1 MERSEKALL
10 LRKKGYNCAQAVI
23 CSFAD
28 VLELPEEELFAI
40 CEGFGVGMGDM
51 SSVCG
56 AVVGAVMA
64 AGYKNSSRN
73 LEHPD
78 SGASTLKLSRTI
90 TKSFIEQNHSMICKE
105 LKGVETGVVLRECTD
120 CIQDAVKIAERVLL
134 QGEETKPRSGLDC

>member
-1 MERSEKALL
+1 M

-28 VLELPEEELFAI
+28 VLDLPEEALFAS

-64 AGYKNSSRN
+64 AGIKNSSRN
-73 LEHPD
+73 LERPD
-78 SGASTLKLSRTI
+78 SAASTLKLSRTI
-90 TKSFIEQNHSMICKE
+90 TKSFTEQNHSMICKE
-105 LKGVETGVVLRECTD
+105 LKGIETGVALRECTD

-134 QGEETKPRSGLDC
+134 SAEEAERQ

>member
-1 MERSEKALL
+1 MDRSEKALL

-28 VLELPEEELFAI
+28 ILETPEEELFAI

-56 AVVGAVMA
+56 AVVGAVMV
-64 AGYKNSSRN
+64 AGLKNSTRN
-73 LEHPD
+73 LERPD
-78 SGASTLKLSRTI
+78 STGATLKLSRMI
-90 TKSFIEQNHSMICKE
+90 TKSFTEQNHSMICKE

-120 CIQDAVKIAERVLL
+120 CIQDAVKLAE
-134 QGEETKPRSGLDC
+134 QAIMPDSK